1 MAAKKKS
8 KDGPKARVKRPELP
22 RSEPIRSWS
31 TLFGPASGGAPGP
44 LGGASDSVQRGV
56 ELGYRVIDEYIRQG
70 SSMAASFTSPRG
82 AQAPSLQDLPQMTER
97 MLRYAADMSSLW
109 FDAMNMMV
117 SNLGA
122 QAGAQASNG
131 GAAPATPGASAPAAP
146 GPAPASAAAAPVPAN
161 GSQAAARIVLDVRSP
176 EHTAEVIV
184 ALDAAAPEVVVEEL
198 RNVSGL
204 DQGAI
209 PGVSLAAGAD
219 GATRVRVRVP
229 KGLAL
234 GRYSGAVLAAATRR
248 PVGRITV
255 VLGPSDDG

>member
-8 KDGPKARVKRPELP
+8 KQAAPKARVKRPELP

-31 TLFGPASGGAPGP
+31 TLFGPAAGPGEGP
-44 LGGASDSVQRGV
+44 LRSAGDSVQRGV

-122 QAGAQASNG
+122 QAGAAG
-131 GAAPATPGASAPAAP
+131 ATPAANGSAVPPDAP
-146 GPAPASAAAAPVPAN
+146 GPARSPAPGVAAQPA
-161 GSQAAARIVLDVRSP
+161 RVVLDVRSP
-176 EHTAEVIV
+176 EHAAEVIV
-184 ALDAAAPEVVVEEL
+184 ALDELALDATVEDL
-198 RNVSGL
+198 ADVSGRA
-204 DQGAI
+204 QGAI
-209 PGVSLAAGAD
+209 TGVKLATAPD

-229 KGLAL
+229 QGLAP
-234 GRYSGAVLAAATRR
+234 GRYSGAVLAAGTRR
-248 PVGRITV
+248 PIGRVTV
-255 VLGPSDDG
+255 VLDASDDG

>member
-8 KDGPKARVKRPELP
+8 KHAAPKARVKRPELP

-31 TLFGPASGGAPGP
+31 TLFGPPGGTGDGP
-44 LGGASDSVQRGV
+44 ARSASDSVQRGV

-70 SSMAASFTSPRG
+70 TSMAASFTSPRG

-122 QAGAQASNG
+122 QAGAPAAN
-131 GAAPATPGASAPAAP
+131 GAAPSADATGPAPARPPTATPGAVQPAR
-146 GPAPASAAAAPVPAN
+146 V
-161 GSQAAARIVLDVRSP
+161 VLDVRSP
-176 EHTAEVIV
+176 EHAAEVIV
-184 ALDAAAPEVVVEEL
+184 ALDEPAPDAVVEEL
-198 RNVSGL
+198 RNVSGH
-204 DQGAI
+204 DQSGI
-209 PGVSLAAGAD
+209 GGVKLGTAPD

-229 KGLAL
+229 KGLAP

-248 PVGRITV
+248 PIGRVTV
-255 VLGPSDDG
+255 VLDASDDG

>member
-1 MAAKKKS
+1 
-8 KDGPKARVKRPELP
+8 
-22 RSEPIRSWS
+22 
-31 TLFGPASGGAPGP
+31 
-44 LGGASDSVQRGV
+44 V

-122 QAGAQASNG
+122 QAGAQPSNG
-131 GAAPATPGASAPAAP
+131 GAAPAAAGPSEPAAR
-146 GPAPASAAAAPVPAN
+146 AS
-161 GSQAAARIVLDVRSP
+161 GSPAAARVVLDVRSP
-176 EHTAEVIV
+176 EHAAEVIV
-184 ALDAAAPEVVVEEL
+184 ALDEAAPEAVVEEL

-209 PGVSLAAGAD
+209 GGVSLATGAD

-229 KGLAL
+229 KGLDA

-248 PVGRITV
+248 PIGRITV
-255 VLGPSDDG
+255 VLSPSDDG